1 MAAHG
6 LTRLASWAGMAG
18 MDRLAGLGARVPVL
32 ARARVTRASAML
44 ALFVAGV
51 EVPRSL
57 LGADLEPFIDLVE
70 LHGDVARATVAILP
84 IGRRVIICDRADASA
99 ERELVCWPDD
109 SSFHLLRSIPPA
121 TKHGTWLDLGCGSA
135 VAAIASPGT
144 AGRIVG
150 SDLNPRALQYA
161 ARAARFAGLSHLE
174 TLEGDLAT
182 VPADLITCN
191 APIPG
196 ERGPLWRAAGAGFV
210 ARAFANA
217 AAALTP
223 GGMVIVHAALSPLLD
238 LQLAGELVIVAYTPV
253 GEPREFAVAWWRP
266 DAPPRQVRARRGLE
280 LGRPHL
286 DASDR
291 EAALAGTLVAL

>member
-6 LTRLASWAGMAG
+6 LTRLASWAGT
-18 MDRLAGLGARVPVL
+18 DRLPGLGARVPAL

-51 EVPRSL
+51 EVARSL
-57 LGADLEPFIDLVE
+57 VGADLEPFIDLVE
-70 LHGDVARATVAILP
+70 LRGDVARATVAILP

-109 SSFHLLRSIPPA
+109 SSFHLLHSIPAAPRRA
-121 TKHGTWLDLGCGSA
+121 TWLDLGCGSA

-144 AGRIVG
+144 AARIVA

-161 ARAARFAGLSHLE
+161 ARAARFAGLSHVE

-196 ERGPLWRAAGAGFV
+196 EHGPLWMATAAGFV
-210 ARAFANA
+210 ARAFASA
-217 AAALTP
+217 AAALLP
-223 GGMVIVHAALSPLLD
+223 GGMVIVHAALAPLLE

-266 DAPPRQVRARRGLE
+266 DAAPRQVRARRALAVT
-280 LGRPHL
+280 RPHL

-291 EAALAGTLVAL
+291 EAALAGTLVPL